1 MAKLFLYFIE
11 RMIFIK
17 QVKILLTSNNFKL
30 NVYWFLNNNEIIFT
44 HNNINYKFD
53 IDTLLFVRIN
63 DEFTSF
69 LDFNNKES
77 IYYLNNLKEQSK
89 IISKIVIKQLIKN
102 NTSYIINYRV
112 NEEDFCFKL
121 SYKEVNLW
129 ILN

>member
-17 QVKILLTSNNFKL
+17 QVQILLTSNNFKL
-30 NVYWFLNNNEIIFT
+30 NVYGFLNNNEIIFT

-53 IDTLLFVRIN
+53 IDRLLFVRIN

-102 NTSYIINYRV
+102 DTSYIINYRV

-121 SYKEVNLW
+121 SYEEVDL
-129 ILN
+129 

>member
-30 NVYWFLNNNEIIFT
+30 NAYGFLNNNEIIFT

-77 IYYLNNLKEQSK
+77 IYYLNSLKEQSK

-121 SYKEVNLW
+121 SYEEVDL
-129 ILN
+129 

>member
-17 QVKILLTSNNFKL
+17 QVQILLTSNNFKL
-30 NVYWFLNNNEIIFT
+30 NAYGFLNNNEIIFT

-53 IDTLLFVRIN
+53 IDKLLFVRIN

-102 NTSYIINYRV
+102 DTSYIINYRV
-112 NEEDFCFKL
+112 NGEDFCFKL
-121 SYKEVNLW
+121 SYEEVDL
-129 ILN
+129 

>member
-30 NVYWFLNNNEIIFT
+30 NAYGFLNNNEIIFT

-121 SYKEVNLW
+121 SYEEVDL
-129 ILN
+129 

>member
-11 RMIFIK
+11 RMILIK

-30 NVYWFLNNNEIIFT
+30 NVYGFLNNNEIIFT

-121 SYKEVNLW
+121 SYKEVNL
-129 ILN
+129 

>member
-30 NVYWFLNNNEIIFT
+30 NVYGFLNNNEIIFI

-77 IYYLNNLKEQSK
+77 IYYLNSLKEQSK
-89 IISKIVIKQLIKN
+89 IISKIILRTLLIVGF
-102 NTSYIINYRV
+102 IH
-112 NEEDFCFKL
+112 F
-121 SYKEVNLW
+121 
-129 ILN
+129 LN

>member
-30 NVYWFLNNNEIIFT
+30 NVYGFLNNNEIIFI

-121 SYKEVNLW
+121 SYEEVDL
-129 ILN
+129 

>member
-17 QVKILLTSNNFKL
+17 QVQILLTSNNFKL
-30 NVYWFLNNNEIIFT
+30 NVYGFLNNNEIIFT

-102 NTSYIINYRV
+102 DTSYIINYRV

-121 SYKEVNLW
+121 SYEEVDL
-129 ILN
+129 

>member
-30 NVYWFLNNNEIIFT
+30 NVYGFLNNNEIIFT

-53 IDTLLFVRIN
+53 INTLLFVRIN

-102 NTSYIINYRV
+102 DTSYIINYRV

-121 SYKEVNLW
+121 SYEEVDL
-129 ILN
+129 

>member
-30 NVYWFLNNNEIIFT
+30 NVYGFLNNNEIIFT

-77 IYYLNNLKEQSK
+77 IYYLNSLKEQSK

-121 SYKEVNLW
+121 SYEEVDL
-129 ILN
+129 

>member
-17 QVKILLTSNNFKL
+17 QVQILLTSNNFKL
-30 NVYWFLNNNEIIFT
+30 NVYGFLNNNEIIFI

-102 NTSYIINYRV
+102 DTSYIINYRV
-112 NEEDFCFKL
+112 NGEDFCFKL
-121 SYKEVNLW
+121 SYEEVDL
-129 ILN
+129 

>member
-30 NVYWFLNNNEIIFT
+30 NVYGFLNNNEIIFT

-53 IDTLLFVRIN
+53 INTLLFVRIN

-121 SYKEVNLW
+121 SYEEVDL
-129 ILN
+129 

>member
-17 QVKILLTSNNFKL
+17 QVQILLTSNNFKL
-30 NVYWFLNNNEIIFT
+30 NAYGFLNNNEIIFT

-121 SYKEVNLW
+121 SYEEVDL
-129 ILN
+129 

>member
-30 NVYWFLNNNEIIFT
+30 NVYGFLNNNEIIFT

-53 IDTLLFVRIN
+53 INTLLFVRIN

-77 IYYLNNLKEQSK
+77 IYYLNSLKEQSK

-121 SYKEVNLW
+121 SYEEVDL
-129 ILN
+129 

>member
-17 QVKILLTSNNFKL
+17 QVKILLASNNFKL
-30 NVYWFLNNNEIIFT
+30 NVYGFLNNNEIIFT

-121 SYKEVNLW
+121 SYEEVDL
-129 ILN
+129 

>member
-30 NVYWFLNNNEIIFT
+30 NVYGFLNNNEIIFT

-69 LDFNNKES
+69 LDFINNES

-121 SYKEVNLW
+121 SYEEVDL
-129 ILN
+129 

>member
-30 NVYWFLNNNEIIFT
+30 NVYGFLNNNEIIFT

-121 SYKEVNLW
+121 SYKEVNL
-129 ILN
+129 

>member
-30 NVYWFLNNNEIIFT
+30 NVYGFLNNNEIIFT

-102 NTSYIINYRV
+102 DTSYIINYRV

-121 SYKEVNLW
+121 SYEEVDL
-129 ILN
+129 

>member
-30 NVYWFLNNNEIIFT
+30 NVYGFLNNNEIIFT

-53 IDTLLFVRIN
+53 IDALLFVRIN

-77 IYYLNNLKEQSK
+77 IYYLNSLKEQSK

-121 SYKEVNLW
+121 SYEEVDL
-129 ILN
+129 

>member
-17 QVKILLTSNNFKL
+17 QVQILLTSNNFKL
-30 NVYWFLNNNEIIFT
+30 NVYGFLNNNEIIFT

-53 IDTLLFVRIN
+53 IDRLLFVRIN

-121 SYKEVNLW
+121 SYEEVDL
-129 ILN
+129 

>member
-17 QVKILLTSNNFKL
+17 QVQILLTSNNFKL
-30 NVYWFLNNNEIIFT
+30 NVYGFLNNNEIIFT

-53 IDTLLFVRIN
+53 IDKLLFVRIN

-102 NTSYIINYRV
+102 DTSYIINYRV

-121 SYKEVNLW
+121 SYEEVDL
-129 ILN
+129 

>member
-30 NVYWFLNNNEIIFT
+30 NVYGFLNNNEIIFT

-121 SYKEVNLW
+121 SYEEVDL
-129 ILN
+129 